1 MQENQLYLDFF
12 TKVLQRILSKNPT
25 FTSAHARSQ
34 PYFSTGIGRG
44 DFLVFCEFNKTA
56 KNRWNDSCLSHQDE
70 LRVGLFW
77 DTKNKEKNDKIFS
90 TLEKFGPLIE
100 KGINQKL
107 ELGEP
112 YHILIWSKSAKRE
125 RKIFVSIN
133 GNIYSKSER
142 IVELINFA
150 VVYLKKFKE
159 FFSFFLDEIDNLPH
173 EISQLI
179 KNEGTPIYKLE
190 RKR

>member
-25 FTSAHARSQ
+25 FTSAHARPQ

-44 DFLVFCEFNKTA
+44 GFLVFCEFNKTD
-56 KNRWNDSCLSHQDE
+56 KNRWQDE

-90 TLEKFGPLIE
+90 TLEKYGSLIE
-100 KGINQKL
+100 QEINQGSKWI
-107 ELGEP
+107 EP
-112 YHILIWSKSAKRE
+112 NHTLIWSKSAKRE
-125 RKIFVSIN
+125 RKIFVSVN

-142 IVELINFA
+142 IAELISFT
-150 VVYLKKFKE
+150 VVYLKRFKE
-159 FFSFFLDEIDNLPH
+159 FFSFFLDELDNLPH